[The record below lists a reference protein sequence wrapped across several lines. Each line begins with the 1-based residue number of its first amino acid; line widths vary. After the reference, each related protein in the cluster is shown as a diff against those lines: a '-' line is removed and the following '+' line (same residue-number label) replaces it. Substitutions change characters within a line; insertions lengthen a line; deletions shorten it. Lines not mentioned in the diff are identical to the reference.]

1 MDELRDLKD
10 EAARAMG
17 RGQWRNALVA
27 YSELSSRDPREGTW
41 PLRAGDAARKLGSHR
56 EAIRW
61 YERAAATYG
70 ERGFVVRAI
79 AVGKMIESLDPGND
93 NILRAL
99 DAAQAKAASPG
110 PCPKMP
116 PPVPSDAVVAAAT
129 AARAVKVSQEPTAI
143 LVPPKPPLIGH
154 LSGPPLSPKA
164 APVVP
169 ASLEASMRSME
180 IVFDDLDDGIPIQ
193 ASDILV
199 VDDVLEAVDAGRGH
213 DEDALMSRLP
223 KFPLFQVLPQGAF
236 LEVVQQM
243 ESAVHEP
250 GTIILRQGEL
260 GTALHAIIDG
270 EALVYLEGRRAEPLA
285 RLGAGE
291 VFGEMALVLDQPRTA
306 TVEAATT
313 LELFTMDRELFRA
326 VLAKHP
332 PLAGIFSRMIKRR
345 LVENVMATAPLF
357 QQLDPDLR
365 KEVML
370 KFQIREVPPAT
381 KLVEQGTPSDGLY
394 VLLTGS
400 VEVLR
405 DAHVAAVL
413 TPGQTFGVASLID
426 ADHKSPTAFRAPTT
440 SIVLR
445 LPRGAFQEVISAY
458 PPVLEHLAEVA
469 ERQQAWGDAESVP
482 VV

>member
-17 RGQWRNALVA
+17 RGQWRNALAA
-27 YSELSSRDPREGTW
+27 YTELAGRDPKEGTW

-93 NILRAL
+93 RILRAL
-99 DAAQAKAASPG
+99 DAAQAQVASAQKG
-110 PCPKMP
+110 LKTP
-116 PPVPSDAVVAAAT
+116 PPLPPDAVPPS
-129 AARAVKVSQEPTAI
+129 RNVSREPTVL
-143 LVPPKPPLIGH
+143 LVPAPKPPLIGH
-154 LSGPPLSPKA
+154 LNGPPLSPI
-164 APVVP
+164 PVLV
-169 ASLEASMRSME
+169 SQVNIEASMRSME

-199 VDDVLEAVDAGRGH
+199 VDDMAEAVETGGAQAD
-213 DEDALMSRLP
+213 DDLLSRLP

-236 LEVVQQM
+236 LEVVSKM
-243 ESAVHEP
+243 SSSVLEP
-250 GTIILRQGEL
+250 GTVIVRQGEL
-260 GTALHAIIDG
+260 GTELHAVIDG
-270 EALVYLEGRRAEPLA
+270 EALVYLEGKRDEPLA

-306 TVEAATT
+306 TVEAVTT

-326 VLAKHP
+326 VLDEHP
-332 PLAGIFSRMIKRR
+332 PLADIFSRMIKRR

-370 KFQIREVPPAT
+370 KFQIRQVPPAT

-400 VEVLR
+400 VEVLH
-405 DAHVAAVL
+405 DGHVAAVL
-413 TPGQTFGVASLID
+413 GPGQTFGVASLMD
-426 ADHKSPTAFRAPTT
+426 AGHKSPTGFRAPTT

-445 LPRGAFQEVISAY
+445 LPRCAFQEVISAY

-469 ERQQAWGDAESVP
+469 ERQQVWGDAESVP

>member
-27 YSELSSRDPREGTW
+27 YTELSSRDPKEGTW
-41 PLRAGDAARKLGSHR
+41 PLRTGDAARKLGSHR

-61 YERAAATYG
+61 YERAATTYG

-93 NILRAL
+93 HILRAL
-99 DAAQAKAASPG
+99 DAAQSQVAGTALPGRFLKAPL
-110 PCPKMP
+110 P
-116 PPVPSDAVVAAAT
+116 PDAA

-143 LVPPKPPLIGH
+143 LVPPSRPPLIGH
-154 LSGPPLSPKA
+154 LAGPPLSPKA
-164 APVVP
+164 LPAVAP
-169 ASLEASMRSME
+169 ASLETAMRSME
-180 IVFDDLDDGIPIQ
+180 IVFDDVDDGIPIQ

-199 VDDVLEAVDAGRGH
+199 VDDVAEAVDAC
-213 DEDALMSRLP
+213 DALMARLP

-236 LEVVQQM
+236 LEVVRQM
-243 ESAVHEP
+243 TSSVLEP
-250 GTIILRQGEL
+250 GTVIVRQGEL
-260 GTALHAIIDG
+260 GTSLHAIIDG
-270 EALVYLEGRRAEPLA
+270 EALVYLEGKRDEPLA

-291 VFGEMALVLDQPRTA
+291 VFGEMALVLDQPRAA
-306 TVEAATT
+306 TVEALTT
-313 LELFTMDRELFRA
+313 LELFTMDRELFGA
-326 VLAKHP
+326 VLDEHP
-332 PLAGIFSRMIKRR
+332 PLVDIFSRMIKRR

-357 QQLDPDLR
+357 QMLDPDLR

-370 KFQIREVPPAT
+370 KFQVREVPPAT

-405 DAHVAAVL
+405 DEHVAAVL
-413 TPGQTFGVASLID
+413 GPGQTFGVASLID
-426 ADHKSPTAFRAPTT
+426 ADHKSPTGFRAPAT

-445 LPRGAFQEVISAY
+445 LPRAAFHEVISAY

-469 ERQQAWGDAESVP
+469 ERQQAWSDAESVP